1 MFYCQKNDRKSTQT
15 DVLSQH
21 IVRFW
26 SLLKIRAMNLFWSAL
41 LICNYIRD
49 KKDINH
55 VKNVI
60 KKYTIYNFFSKEKK
74 LPWGPPVLD
83 VSIFSIYCPGNG
95 WKVYQNTLHSLEF
108 VCLFNIF
115 KKKHWRVS
123 RLIKSTHKWPN
134 GRKFVYFLS
143 KHYPAICTFEEKGH
157 LPSCTNE

>member
-21 IVRFW
+21 IIRFW

-49 KKDINH
+49 KKNINH
-55 VKNVI
+55 VINVI
-60 KKYTIYNFFSKEKK
+60 KKYTIYK
-74 LPWGPPVLD
+74 VLD

-108 VCLFNIF
+108 VCLFIIF

-134 GRKFVYFLS
+134 GQKFVYFLS